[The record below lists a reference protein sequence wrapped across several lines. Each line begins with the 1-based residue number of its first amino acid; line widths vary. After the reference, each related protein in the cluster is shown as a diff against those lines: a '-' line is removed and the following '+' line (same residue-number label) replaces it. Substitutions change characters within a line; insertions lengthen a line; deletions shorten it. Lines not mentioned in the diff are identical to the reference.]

1 MAKPLALYRL
11 LLRLFPKRYR
21 RERGQEMERLFLD
34 MSAERVGRRESLGPG
49 FWLRLG
55 WDTGSQ
61 AVSERL
67 VPSLPPP
74 PRTPMPSLGD
84 RMSTLIGDIRY
95 AIRTLV
101 RQPSYGLMIVV
112 MMALG
117 IAGNAAVFR
126 IFNGLFLRPLPFE
139 DAEQLVDLDETAP
152 RWDLE
157 FVGISYPDFVAWR
170 RENGAFAGM
179 AVHTTRGA
187 NFAGD
192 ADAERVVVL
201 HATYDLASVL
211 GFDAMLG
218 RFFNEEEDVPDGPR
232 VALLSRSFWQQR
244 FGGDPGVI
252 GRTMK
257 LDSRSYEVIGV
268 LPRRAEFVDEAVLWV
283 PLQEDED
290 HGGSWYLNGV
300 GRLKPGV
307 SLEQARADLLNV
319 HRGMVE
325 ERSVNEITSPVV
337 NSVRDRYLGEFRLGS
352 SVLLGA
358 VGIVLLIACANIAGL
373 MLARSLARSREI
385 GIRIAMGAG
394 RGRIVRQLLTESL
407 LLASVGAAVGTGLGV
422 WGSAALVTK
431 MTEQF
436 PRWVA
441 FDLDWRFVVF
451 TLLVTVGAAV
461 VFGLMPALQAAG
473 VDTRGVLESSS
484 TRTSG
489 SLGKRRSMSVLV
501 AGEVA
506 LALALLIV
514 GGLSVRDLQ
523 KLRQIDPG
531 FRTENVLSYRLA
543 LPAAKYENEE
553 QQLAF
558 FDQHLKRVRSL
569 PGVTSAAG
577 ASALPLSGH
586 WGWFFRAE
594 GAPPRG
600 PDDPNPVVLFRVV
613 TPGYFAT
620 MGVTIKMGRAFNEF
634 DGRDEGSRAVIVN
647 ETFANHFFP
656 SDADPVGKRI
666 RPGTGGEAPWIAVV
680 GVSRDVKHYGVDEEM
695 RPGVYLP
702 LRQMPDSRL
711 QMAVRT
717 EGNPVSMVN
726 ALRAVVRDADSEL
739 PIYELETVQDI
750 LDESLWTR
758 RASSWLIAA
767 FSTVALVLAVA
778 GLYGVISY
786 SVGQRAHEISIRIAL
801 GAANAQ
807 VLRHV
812 MRQGMLLVGVG
823 TVLGL
828 GATYAASRVLANLWV
843 GVSATDPVVYA
854 AVTLLLVGIA
864 ALANL
869 IPARRAAGLE
879 PMEVLRGE

>member
-1 MAKPLALYRL
+1 
-11 LLRLFPKRYR
+11 
-21 RERGQEMERLFLD
+21 MERLFLD
-34 MSAERVGRRESLGPG
+34 MSAERVGQGQRLGPG

-67 VPSLPPP
+67 APSRPVPPS
-74 PRTPMPSLGD
+74 TAKQSLGD

-95 AIRTLV
+95 AIRTVV
-101 RQPSYGLMIVV
+101 RQPSYGLMIVM

-139 DAEQLVDLDETAP
+139 DAGQLVDLDETAP

-157 FVGISYPDFVAWR
+157 FVGISYPDFAAWR
-170 RENGAFAGM
+170 RENGTFSGM
-179 AVHTTRGA
+179 AVYTTRGA

-192 ADAERVVVL
+192 ADAERIQVVR
-201 HATYDLASVL
+201 ATYDLASVL

-218 RFFNEEEDVPDGPR
+218 RFFSEEEDVPDGPR
-232 VALLSRSFWQQR
+232 VALLSRS
-244 FGGDPGVI
+244 
-252 GRTMK
+252 
-257 LDSRSYEVIGV
+257 
-268 LPRRAEFVDEAVLWV
+268 AVVWV

-290 HGGSWYLNGV
+290 DRGSWYLKGV

-319 HRGMVE
+319 HRGMAE
-325 ERSVNEITSPVV
+325 EHPVNEITSPVV

-407 LLASVGAAVGTGLGV
+407 LLASVGAAVGTGLGL
-422 WGSAALVTK
+422 WGSTALVTK

-436 PRWVA
+436 PSWVA
-441 FDLDWRFVVF
+441 FALDWRFVVF

-473 VDTRGVLESSS
+473 VDTRGVLETSS

-489 SLGKRRSMSVLV
+489 SLGKRRSMNVLV

-523 KLRQIDPG
+523 KLQQIDPG

-543 LPAAKYENEE
+543 LPSAKYENEE
-553 QQLAF
+553 QQLMF
-558 FDQHLKRVRSL
+558 FDQHLEHVRSL

-577 ASALPLSGH
+577 ANALPLSGH
-586 WGWFFRAE
+586 WGWFFQAE
-594 GAPPRG
+594 GAPPRR
-600 PDDPNPVVLFRVV
+600 PEDPNPVVLTRVV

-620 MGVTIKMGRAFNEF
+620 MGVTLKTGRVFNEF

-666 RPGTGGEAPWIAVV
+666 RPGIGGEAPWITVV

-717 EGNPVSMVN
+717 SGDPVNMVSS
-726 ALRAVVRDADSEL
+726 LRAVVSEVDSEL
-739 PIYELETVQDI
+739 PVYALETMQDI

-812 MRQGMLLVGVG
+812 MRQGMVLVSVG

-843 GVSATDPVVYA
+843 GVSATDPAIYA
-854 AVTLLLVGIA
+854 AVTILLLGIA
-864 ALANL
+864 ALANF

-879 PMEVLRGE
+879 PMQALRGE